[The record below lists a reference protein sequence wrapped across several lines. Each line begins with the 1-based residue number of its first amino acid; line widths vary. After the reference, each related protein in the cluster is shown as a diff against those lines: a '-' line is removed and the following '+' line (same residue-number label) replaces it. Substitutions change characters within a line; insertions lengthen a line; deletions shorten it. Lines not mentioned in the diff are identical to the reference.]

1 MNPIASAV
9 FNVGETASAALAAG
23 DALPVVTP
31 TDRAWE
37 YGVLGIIALVFGY
50 AIITLYK
57 RGEAKVEAAAA
68 DRIASNKA
76 MDAERA
82 GWALERQG
90 WALER
95 ERVRAEL
102 SEKFARD
109 LRELI
114 QQFRENEAT
123 IRRERDDMLEGMA
136 SEQKRASD
144 SLVAMLQKF
153 HDRALSRS

>member
-1 MNPIASAV
+1 MISIASAI
-9 FNVGETASAALAAG
+9 GTSAAAALAAG
-23 DALPVVTP
+23 EPVPIVTP
-31 TDRAWE
+31 VDRAWE

-68 DRIASNKA
+68 DRIVMNRT
-76 MDAERA
+76 MDTERA
-82 GWALERQG
+82 AWALERQA

-102 SEKFARD
+102 GEKFARD
-109 LRELI
+109 LREVI

-123 IRRERDDMLEGMA
+123 IRRESADMLEGMA
-136 SEQKRASD
+136 AESKRASD

-153 HDRALSRS
+153 HDRALSRSER